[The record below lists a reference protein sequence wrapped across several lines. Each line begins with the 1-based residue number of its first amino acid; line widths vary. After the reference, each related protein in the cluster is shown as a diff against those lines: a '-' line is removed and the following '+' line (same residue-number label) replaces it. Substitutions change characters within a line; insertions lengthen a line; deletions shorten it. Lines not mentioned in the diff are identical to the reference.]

1 MEDDIEAA
9 RRRLRRRIINTLRTP
24 TTQPTK
30 IALSFRIG
38 FRGGLKPAFL

>member
-9 RRRLRRRIINTLRTP
+9 RRRLRSRIYNTLRKP

-30 IALSFRIG
+30 IALLFGIHLR
-38 FRGGLKPAFL
+38 FL